1 MRIHISSVHK
11 KINIL
16 AISVNTKQ
24 DQKPM
29 LKGILNQFTRNSNI
43 LVANNFQVREIYK
56 NTLNQSMR
64 ISETILAINVKVNS
78 QQRKV

>member
-1 MRIHISSVHK
+1 
-11 KINIL
+11 
-16 AISVNTKQ
+16 
-24 DQKPM
+24 M
-29 LKGILNQFTRNSNI
+29 LKGILNQFTRNYNI
-43 LVANNFQVREIYK
+43 LLANNFQVREIYK